1 MAVVSIHMP
10 EQSGQTG
17 LTLFLRKTSDG
28 TLLNAGGDA
37 LAESPASSGRFTA
50 TVAETWAETLAASV
64 RNASNLTVRD
74 GWLASGE
81 TIVRDAYPSAGGSG
95 GAGDAE
101 QATSLEILE
110 AVDSIAVALSGS
122 GPVEPTGATE
132 TVMARLTRIE
142 AATGSI
148 LGGRVLRSAGPV
160 TPAGDISLVVGSDY
174 VEDIDGSLLRSFS
187 DPGASVYAKL
197 TAGAL
202 SQLVF
207 SAAEKPSDPATKRIA
222 GTITEVSEADGV
234 TSVRIEILRTAIPV
248 GPYSADWKYHI
259 WREADDLVSPPLLE
273 GCLTLEWRA

>member
-1 MAVVSIHMP
+1 MSSSEYHEVDLPDVCFATAGTRVAVEVEATALVAGTMTTVEPI
-10 EQSGQTG
+10 EVIA
-17 LTLFLRKTSDG
+17 G
-28 TLLNAGGDA
+28 TL
-37 LAESPASSGRFTA
+37 
-50 TVAETWAETLAASV
+50 
-64 RNASNLTVRD
+64 
-74 GWLASGE
+74 
-81 TIVRDAYPSAGGSG
+81 
-95 GAGDAE
+95 
-101 QATSLEILE
+101 
-110 AVDSIAVALSGS
+110 DSIAVALAGS
-122 GPVEPTGATE
+122 APVEPTGDSE

-187 DPGASVYAKL
+187 DPGASVHAKL

-207 SAAEKPSDPATKRIA
+207 SAAEKPSDPSTKRIA

-248 GPYSADWKYHI
+248 GPYSANWKYHI